1 LGNLIFLFGIFA
13 QALFVSGAL
22 AEESSTTVYQVK
34 QKESVSEILFRL
46 GIVPVYGKKGALAI
60 VLELNPKIRPQH
72 GDRVY
77 PGDELVL
84 PSMPGAPAVSQADP
98 EPKKIIRPLPEVS
111 VVPPESPAVTP
122 TVPVELEEKPR
133 SIAYDLGVGFSY
145 LDYKE
150 NIASSNFRLTEYGVT
165 MKGGFGYKFSPKI
178 EMGGSLFVTALP
190 LKKAS
195 DPAAL
200 SSARFYGANGRIGYL
215 LSDFGPNA
223 KLYVFT
229 GWYAWGM
236 STPSAPTELSYGITY
251 LGGPQLLLSGR
262 FKTDAGRRFSTYAKF
277 ATIQDSAGISFSNR
291 EIAIGGSYEVGRLSS
306 EGERHRTWM
315 LALDIANAQYSIS
328 MHSFELKSYT
338 LGLSTSFH

>member
-1 LGNLIFLFGIFA
+1 MFA

-22 AEESSTTVYQVK
+22 AEESSSTVYRVK

-46 GIVPVYGKKGALAI
+46 RIVPVYGKKGALART
-60 VLELNPKIRPQH
+60 LELNPKIRTNH

-84 PSMPGAPAVSQADP
+84 PSMPGTPVVPQADMA
-98 EPKKIIRPLPEVS
+98 PKNVSSPLPEVS
-111 VVPPESPAVTP
+111 VVPLESPAVTP

-133 SIAYDLGVGFSY
+133 SVVYDLGAGFSY

-165 MKGGFGYKFSPKI
+165 LKGGFGYKFSPRI

-215 LSDFGPNA
+215 LSDFGPRA
-223 KLYVFT
+223 KLYIFT

-251 LGGPQLLLSGR
+251 LGGPQLLFSGR
-262 FKTDAGRRFSTYAKF
+262 FKTESGRRFSTYGKF
-277 ATIQDSAGISFSNR
+277 ATIRDSAGISSSNR
-291 EIAIGGSYEVGRLSS
+291 EIAIGGSYEVGRLIS
-306 EGERHRTWM
+306 EGERHQTWM
-315 LALDIANAQYSIS
+315 LALDIANARFSIS
-328 MHSFELKSYT
+328 SHSFELKSYT